1 MSVRPITVRDATL
14 FFDKAPAALLVVDTN
29 TFRVV
34 AANRKMTA
42 FFGDPDPQLTGCYLS
57 ELLPPAELQ
66 RFIDAVLPNPAGLS
80 IGLDGEIANSSV
92 RLSSGTVREA
102 DFTYSRLPSGL
113 VAMAIQDS
121 SARGHLEE
129 QLRQSQKMEALGMLA
144 GGIAHDFNNLLTI
157 ISGYSQMLQ
166 LSNAG
171 GELDRTAL
179 KEVLKACEHAAGLTA
194 QLLAFSRRTPVQP
207 QAIDLSRLVDRT
219 ALLLRRLIGEQIDLR
234 ITSEP
239 DAGFI
244 YADPGQIQQ
253 VILNLA
259 INARDAMPQG
269 GSLAIRTRSA
279 SHGGSQPRI
288 FVLLEVSDTGSGMDE
303 ETRSRLFEPF
313 FTTKPA
319 GSGTGLGL
327 ATVAR
332 IVKQFGGSIEVA
344 SQPGRGATF
353 RVYLP
358 RVESSSDELKAEKPD
373 AVGGHETI
381 LLVEDDEGVRSMT
394 RAALERRGYTVI
406 AASGGKEA
414 LAAESRHT
422 GPISMLITDM
432 IMPGM
437 NGGDLAKLLRERRP
451 AMAVLY
457 VSGYPSDTL
466 DDPAAL
472 QSGTSF
478 LAKPFTP
485 AALTAAV
492 RDVLDHRKENAAGK

>member
-1 MSVRPITVRDATL
+1 
-14 FFDKAPAALLVVDTN
+14 
-29 TFRVV
+29 
-34 AANRKMTA
+34 
-42 FFGDPDPQLTGCYLS
+42 
-57 ELLPPAELQ
+57 
-66 RFIDAVLPNPAGLS
+66 
-80 IGLDGEIANSSV
+80 
-92 RLSSGTVREA
+92 
-102 DFTYSRLPSGL
+102 
-113 VAMAIQDS
+113 
-121 SARGHLEE
+121 
-129 QLRQSQKMEALGMLA
+129 
-144 GGIAHDFNNLLTI
+144 
-157 ISGYSQMLQ
+157 
-166 LSNAG
+166 
-171 GELDRTAL
+171 
-179 KEVLKACEHAAGLTA
+179 
-194 QLLAFSRRTPVQP
+194 
-207 QAIDLSRLVDRT
+207 VDRT

-234 ITSEP
+234 ITNEP

-279 SHGGSQPRI
+279 SRGESSARS

-332 IVKQFGGSIEVA
+332 IVKQFGGTIEVA
-344 SQPGRGATF
+344 SRAGHGATF

-358 RVESSSDELKAEKPD
+358 RVESSADEQKVEKPNLL
-373 AVGGHETI
+373 GGHETI

-432 IMPGM
+432 VMPGM
-437 NGGDLAKLLRERRP
+437 NGGDLARLLRARRT

-472 QSGTSF
+472 QAGTAF

-492 RDVLDHRKENAAGK
+492 REVLDHRKESAAGK